1 MSNQDNAMEQ
11 ILRRHRA
18 LAVLRFLDRSPEYR
32 TNEEVLM
39 SWLRHLALT
48 CSREKLQDVTAF
60 LETEGHLH
68 TEQVDGLLVL
78 TLSERGAEIANGREI
93 VEGVERPGPE
103 CPY

>member
-1 MSNQDNAMEQ
+1 MSNQDNAVEQ

-39 SWLRHLALT
+39 DWLRHIALT
-48 CSREKLQDVTAF
+48 CSRENLRDVASF
-60 LETEGHLH
+60 LEKEGYLRSKN
-68 TEQVDGLLVL
+68 VDGLLVL
-78 TLSERGAEIANGREI
+78 TLSERGAEIADGRET